1 MSEPAPT
8 THTSSPR
15 WQRRPEAR
23 PEEILDAAFT
33 VFGETGFARAKIE
46 DVARIAG
53 VSKGTVYLYFD
64 SKESLFREMVRA
76 RVVAALAEAEAYAR
90 THEGSARDL
99 LIDLIRR
106 MYARMRGDQMLRLAR
121 IVQGE
126 LGNFP
131 ELAQFYFHEVILRA
145 RRLVDQVLARG
156 IAAGEFRP
164 VTHDFA
170 ARGLCSM
177 LVHTAQMQCF
187 FHDCDPT
194 ALTDEHAVEGLID
207 TYLNGV
213 LAHPVDRR

>member
-1 MSEPAPT
+1 VSEPIHSAQ
-8 THTSSPR
+8 TSSPR

-33 VFGETGFARAKIE
+33 VFGQTGFARAKID
-46 DVARIAG
+46 DVARLAG

-76 RVVAALAEAEAYAR
+76 RVVAALAEAEAYVR
-90 THEGSARDL
+90 THEGPARVL
-99 LIDLIRR
+99 LVDLIRR
-106 MYARMRGDQMLRLAR
+106 MYARMRCDQMLRLAR

-145 RRLVDQVLARG
+145 RRLVEEVLARG
-156 IAAGEFRP
+156 VASGEFRAGLP
-164 VTHDFA
+164 EFA
-170 ARGLCSM
+170 SRGLCSL

-187 FHDCDPT
+187 FHDCDPQ
-194 ALTDEHAVEGLID
+194 ALSDEQALDGLID
-207 TYLNGV
+207 TYLHGV
-213 LAHPVDRR
+213 LAHPAGRS